1 MTRKAQPREHA
12 FLTAE
17 WLDLVLLNY
26 QVDPELLWEHVPDG
40 TELDTLDGKTY
51 LSLVGFRFCRTKL
64 FGKFAIPLH
73 SEFAEV
79 NLRFYV
85 RREVEGELRR
95 GVVFIAEIVPKRL
108 IAATARFI
116 YGENYVRLPMRY
128 TVEQGGRRMAA
139 EYSFQLHG
147 HWCRFWAESESRAV
161 LPCEGGFERFITEHY
176 WGYSRQRNATLE
188 YQVQHPPWG
197 VWSNSAGGFEGDAH
211 ALYGAELGKVV
222 QRKPDSV
229 FIADGS
235 EVTVYRGRQVSR

>member
-1 MTRKAQPREHA
+1 MPRKAQPREHA
-12 FLTAE
+12 FLTAQ

-40 TELDTLDGKTY
+40 TELDTFDGKTY

-64 FGKFAIPLH
+64 FGKLAIPFH
-73 SEFAEV
+73 GEFAEV

-108 IAATARFI
+108 IAATARFV
-116 YGENYVRLPMRY
+116 YGENYVRRPMRY

-139 EYSFQLHG
+139 EYSFQLRG
-147 HWCRFWAESESRAV
+147 YWCRFWAESESRAV
-161 LPCEGGFERFITEHY
+161 LPCDGAFEQFITEHY

-197 VWSNSAGGFEGDAH
+197 VWSRSTGGFEGDAQ
-211 ALYGAELGKVV
+211 ALYGAELGKVL

-235 EVTVYRGRQVSR
+235 EVTVYRGRKISR